1 MPRLLSEAQIA
12 RYREEGYLAPIRI
25 MDEEAALVLRAE
37 LEAVE
42 ARMGGPLRGDLRH
55 KSHLLFPFLADL
67 VRDPLLLDAAI
78 SSSRRRPTRPLSH
91 GTRIRPIGASRRP
104 RW

>member
-1 MPRLLSEAQIA
+1 MLASTSGGADAMQRLLSEAQIA

-67 VRDPLLLDAAI
+67 VRHRRILDPVADLLGPDLLCWT
-78 SSSRRRPTRPLSH
+78 S
-91 GTRIRPIGASRRP
+91 
-104 RW
+104 